1 MWVSKST
8 YPTWEG
14 ITLVV
19 NSKARRPRVQVTADG
34 QGMVGHAGV
43 RLLADLAERSGVEG
57 ALSTALRSMRQR
69 RRRHE
74 PGSVL
79 VDLAVTL
86 ADGGDCLSDLQVLRN
101 QPGLFGEVASQ
112 TTAWRVVEAIDQ
124 SLLERIQRARA
135 RARARVWKWG
145 AAPGRVTLDF
155 DATLVKSYSE
165 KAGAAPTYKQGFGF
179 HPLLVHLDETREAL
193 AGRLRPGNAGAN
205 TAKDHVEL
213 LDAALAQLPLPTR
226 AEDSEQG
233 LELLVRSDSAGA
245 SHGFVGAIAERGLE
259 FSVGFDVTEPVRAAI
274 LQLPEST
281 WVEAITKEMEE
292 REGAQVAEFTSW
304 LDLSPWPRGARVLV
318 RREEPHPG
326 ASYNL
331 FDPHGLRHQALITNS
346 QDPDTAYLE
355 ARHRLHARVEDRIKE
370 AKECGLANLPCSS
383 FQANRVWLLLVLM
396 AQDLLA
402 WARQLCLPAEFSEA
416 APKRLHYQVLH
427 VAGRLVRSGR
437 RSTLRLDARWPWA
450 AEPAAAFTRLRALPL
465 TT

>member
-1 MWVSKST
+1 MWVFKST
-8 YPTWEG
+8 CPTWEG

-19 NSKARRPRVQVTADG
+19 NSRARRPRVQVTADG

-43 RLLADLAERSGVEG
+43 RLLADLAERSGLEG
-57 ALSTALRSMRQR
+57 ALGTALRSMRQR

-145 AAPGRVTLDF
+145 AAPGRVTLNF
-155 DATLVKSYSE
+155 DATLVGSYSE

-205 TAKDHVEL
+205 TAQDHVEL
-213 LDAALAQLPLPTR
+213 LDEALAQLPLPTS
-226 AEDSEQG
+226 AEDPERG
-233 LELLVRSDSAGA
+233 LEVLVRADTAGA
-245 SHGFVGAIAERGLE
+245 THGFVEAITGRGLE
-259 FSVGFDVTEPVRAAI
+259 FSIGFDVTEPVRLAI
-274 LQLPEST
+274 LELPKSAWVDAIQQDLEPREGT
-281 WVEAITKEMEE
+281 WV
-292 REGAQVAEFTSW
+292 AELTAC
-304 LDLSPWPRGARVLV
+304 LDLSTWPAGTRAIG

-326 ASYNL
+326 AQFNL
-331 FDPHGLRHQALITNS
+331 FDPDGYRHQVLITNS
-346 QDPDTAYLE
+346 QDLDIAYLE
-355 ARHRLHARVEDRIKE
+355 ARHRGHAGWRI
-370 AKECGLANLPCSS
+370 ASAGARHWAWRTSPSPSS
-383 FQANRVWLLLVLM
+383 PRT
-396 AQDLLA
+396 
-402 WARQLCLPAEFSEA
+402 
-416 APKRLHYQVLH
+416 
-427 VAGRLVRSGR
+427 RSG
-437 RSTLRLDARWPWA
+437 
-450 AEPAAAFTRLRALPL
+450 
-465 TT
+465 